1 MKQMHFERYV
11 DLKPFNTFGISAE
24 ADALGWFADVDALR
38 GMLDATKGLK
48 RLVLGGGSNIL
59 LTQDFKG
66 VVLVNELPGMELLR
80 EDEENVWVRAGA
92 GLVWHDLVVQC
103 VRRGWGGI
111 ENMSLIPGKVGA
123 APMQNIGAY
132 GVELKD
138 VFHDLQALRIEDGE
152 HITFDKAAC
161 AFGYRESFF
170 KREGR
175 DRFVILNVTLRL
187 SKRPEVNTSYGN
199 IQQELDKRGIASPT
213 IADVSDAV
221 IAIRRSKLPDPAVI
235 GNAGSFFKNP
245 IVTAEVAT
253 RIRTEHPDMPGY
265 PVTGHSANSQAP
277 AVKLAAGWLIE
288 KAGWKGYR
296 EGAFGVHAAQA
307 LVLVNHGGAKGKDIF
322 NLSTRIVEDV
332 KQRFGVELEREVN
345 IL

>member
-1 MKQMHFERYV
+1 MHFERNV

-24 ADALGWFADVDALR
+24 ADMLGRFADVDALR
-38 GMLDATKGLK
+38 GMLNATQGLK

-59 LTQDFKG
+59 LTADFKG
-66 VVLVNELPGMELLR
+66 AVLVNELPGMELLR
-80 EDEENVWVRAGA
+80 EDEKNVWIRAGA
-92 GLVWHDLVVQC
+92 GVVWHDLVVHC
-103 VRRGWGGI
+103 VQHGWGGI

-152 HITFDKAAC
+152 RVTFDRPQC

-187 SKRPEVNTSYGN
+187 SKHPVVNTSYGN
-199 IQQELDKRGIASPT
+199 IQQELDKRGITSPT
-213 IADVSDAV
+213 IADVSAAV
-221 IAIRRSKLPDPAVI
+221 VAIRRSKLPDPAMI

-245 IVTAEVAT
+245 VVAAEVAE
-253 RIRTEHPDMPGY
+253 RIKEQYPDMPGY
-265 PVTGHSANSQAP
+265 PATDGHM
-277 AVKLAAGWLIE
+277 KLAAGWMIE

-307 LVLVNHGGAKGKDIF
+307 LVLVNHGGAQGKDIF

-332 KQRFGVELEREVN
+332 KKRFGVELEREVN